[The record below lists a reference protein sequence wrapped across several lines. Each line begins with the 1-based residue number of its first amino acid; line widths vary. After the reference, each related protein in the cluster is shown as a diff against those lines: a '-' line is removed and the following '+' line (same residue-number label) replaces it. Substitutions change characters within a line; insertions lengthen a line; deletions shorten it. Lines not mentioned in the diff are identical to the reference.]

1 MGLFW
6 DCVFGGSLNVGPGF
20 QWVRDDMS
28 MKFEH
33 GTMIENDGMGF
44 GEVNEVGDGF
54 SSAALDFEAS
64 RRRRHNAYREV
75 LQSYDELQIR
85 SENLKEAKGKI
96 LRY

>member
-1 MGLFW
+1 M
-6 DCVFGGSLNVGPGF
+6 GPGF

-33 GTMIENDGMGF
+33 RTMIENDGMGF

-85 SENLKEAKGKI
+85 SENLKEAKSKI